1 MAALQT
7 SNRVLPHIRRIPKAP
22 RVRPSPIVPFT
33 SPSLAQNFCHLAQVL
48 LGITFLVLGIALV
61 LTLVLLPIGL
71 PLALFGMALIAAP
84 SDH

>member
-7 SNRVLPHIRRIPKAP
+7 TNRVLPHIRPIRKAP
-22 RVRPSPIVPFT
+22 RVRQSPIVPST
-33 SPSLAQNFCHLAQVL
+33 SPSLAQNFGHLAQVL

-71 PLALFGMALIAAP
+71 PLALVGVALIAAP
-84 SDH
+84 GDP